1 MVLDLKAHLVRKERL
16 LTEIERLI
24 EKLKQLQQAED
35 YKSVALVV
43 NQLET
48 KLQQLSALISL
59 AITPQKFM
67 P

>member
-48 KLQQLSALISL
+48 KLQQLSALKSL